1 MQDAASV
8 GDMPLLL
15 PGTILF
21 LTREN
26 DPQFAYLY
34 MFSGLVGCSPTR
46 QPVDSHMTTI
56 QQCIYSLPKHGCFMG
71 TWLPTVWLPKDSSL
85 AQTQPMNQPNRQ
97 LQYKTMSMS
106 MLNGLCT

>member
-26 DPQFAYLY
+26 DPQLAYLY
-34 MFSGLVGCSPTR
+34 MFSGLVGCSSTS

-56 QQCIYSLPKHGCFMG
+56 QYIYLLPKHGCFMG
-71 TWLPTVWLPKDSSL
+71 TWLPKDSSL
-85 AQTQPMNQPNRQ
+85 SQTQPMNQSNRQ
-97 LQYKTMSMS
+97 LQ
-106 MLNGLCT
+106 